1 MLPIYTLLILCAV
14 SAVLLALGCFVPG
27 LGKVCGVLCV
37 FWLAAALPLLFFLE
51 LSARHALLFYLISG
65 ALGLI
70 FLHGGKKA

>member
-1 MLPIYTLLILCAV
+1 MTPILTMLILCAV

-27 LGKVCGVLCV
+27 LGKVCGALCV
-37 FWLAAALPLLFFLE
+37 LWLAGALPLLFFLN

-70 FLHGGKKA
+70 FLYGGKKA